1 MSAFWRS
8 LFTSHHETRPT
19 TPSPIAASAPA
30 QQPPRKKQHSRSSSS
45 PTNLS
50 AGAGATRHIY
60 ASSNSTRPGHSAP
73 PAHAAHLRSHSRPDR
88 KRSSSCVGTSS
99 PSPVRFA
106 ASARVSEER
115 SYTAS
120 SRPPY
125 MRSNSHG
132 SGGPNNLPYA
142 IYAPSTSYSSSSRTA
157 SATSV
162 ARMPPRTDSSS
173 SVPRHSFEMRP
184 PLKQHHTWHGDD
196 AERGDKG
203 KRSNIH
209 SVPVEI
215 TPLMAASGRSK
226 KSYIEYDVTFLPS
239 ARSVMNRHTRSAF
252 PEQTLLQPVT
262 RQPTTSRLTL
272 RSHKFPWSIT
282 VSPSPPKGA
291 PKTAF
296 YIGSAPTAAQQIGPI
311 TILDVL
317 QAIHLSL
324 NTPVTQQ
331 EWETLGAGSKTQKKV
346 TKAYRAR
353 CTKMGGGWES
363 GVRRIDW
370 LGSKTKLIGLEVE
383 SGVADGRTCKLAFA
397 RV

>member
-1 MSAFWRS
+1 
-8 LFTSHHETRPT
+8 
-19 TPSPIAASAPA
+19 
-30 QQPPRKKQHSRSSSS
+30 
-45 PTNLS
+45 
-50 AGAGATRHIY
+50 
-60 ASSNSTRPGHSAP
+60 
-73 PAHAAHLRSHSRPDR
+73 
-88 KRSSSCVGTSS
+88 
-99 PSPVRFA
+99 
-106 ASARVSEER
+106 
-115 SYTAS
+115 
-120 SRPPY
+120 

-142 IYAPSTSYSSSSRTA
+142 IYAPSTSYTSSSRTA

-196 AERGDKG
+196 AERGEKS
-203 KRSNIH
+203 KRSNVH

-272 RSHKFPWSIT
+272 RSHKFPWIIT

-291 PKTAF
+291 AKAAF
-296 YIGSAPTAAQQIGPI
+296 YIGSAPTLAQQIGPI
-311 TILDVL
+311 SILDAL

-324 NTPVTQQ
+324 NTPITQK
-331 EWETLGAGSKTQKKV
+331 EWESLGAGSKTQKKV

-370 LGSKTKLIGLEVE
+370 LGSKTKLVGLEVE
-383 SGVADGRTCKLAFA
+383 SGVADGRTCKLSFA